1 MLDDYIAEVQ
11 GKELRSKNNMNNNN
25 RESKQDNDKKQLS
38 WGNVNIDNIKI
49 EVEDSVVMTSISDG
63 RNKYVYRV
71 KSKDN
76 SSTSLRNAITESIDY
91 VKQFMEE
98 RWPRYNDL
106 YYTVDFASNEL
117 VCVENWRACTRD
129 IILKKNGLIFK
140 TKEEAVAV
148 AKKMIETVSAQKRGQ
163 HNEQ

>member
-1 MLDDYIAEVQ
+1 MLDDYISEAQ
-11 GKELRSKNNMNNNN
+11 RKEAWSKNNMNNNN
-25 RESKQDNDKKQLS
+25 YESKQYSDKEQLFL
-38 WGNVNIDNIKI
+38 GNVNIDNIKI
-49 EVEDSVVMTSISDG
+49 EVEDSVVRTSMSDG
-63 RNKYVYRV
+63 HNKYVYRV

-76 SSTSLRNAITESIDY
+76 SSNSLRNAITESIDY

-117 VCVENWRACTRD
+117 VCVETWRACTHD
-129 IILKKNGLIFK
+129 IILKKNGLIFE
-140 TKEEAVAV
+140 TKDEAVAV
-148 AKKMIETVSAQKRGQ
+148 AKKMLETISAQKRGQ